1 MIGPAGPGGL
11 AMERRPLMGRTP
23 PARRAL
29 RGALVAA
36 LLCALA
42 AGRALLRARHGKL
55 SASLAVLRLAPAA
68 FKAQSAWVRL
78 QLRRRPSPNRP
89 ARGVP
94 RGAIWLHYCR
104 A

>member
-1 MIGPAGPGGL
+1 VTTIGVT
-11 AMERRPLMGRTP
+11 RFS
-23 PARRAL
+23 
-29 RGALVAA
+29 VAVSKPVTTKVK
-36 LLCALA
+36 LNA

-55 SASLAVLRLAPAA
+55 SASLALLRLAPAA

-78 QLRRRPSPNRP
+78 QLRRRPSPNRL
-89 ARGVP
+89 ARSVP